1 VSVLTPGRNLV
12 LVGMTGAGKT
22 TVGRLTA
29 ERLARPFVDTDA
41 VVEREQG
48 ATVAELFAA
57 HGERRFRE
65 LEAAAV
71 RRATALR
78 GQVVAVGGG
87 AVEDPQ
93 SVTALRGTGD
103 VAWLDA
109 PVGALVLHLSAEAE
123 AGRRPLLASAVGDPA
138 ALERRLEDLL
148 HRRAPA
154 YRAAADVVV
163 ATGGRP
169 PEVVADQVLA
179 WARTRPGLLSREE
192 QRALDEGARP

>member
-22 TVGRLTA
+22 TVGRLVA
-29 ERLARPFVDTDA
+29 ARLERPFVDTDA
-41 VVEREQG
+41 VVEAQEGR
-48 ATVAELFAA
+48 TVAELFDRE
-57 HGERRFRE
+57 GERRFRE

-71 RRATALR
+71 RRVSALR
-78 GQVVAVGGG
+78 GQVIAVGGG

-109 PVGALVLHLSAEAE
+109 PVGALAMHLGAGAE
-123 AGRRPLLASAVGDPA
+123 AGRRPLLAAASGDPL
-138 ALERRLEDLL
+138 ALERLL
-148 HRRAPA
+148 DELRRRREPA
-154 YRAAADVVV
+154 YRAAADVVI

-169 PEVVADQVLA
+169 AEVVADEVLA
-179 WARTRPGLLSREE
+179 WARTRSGLLSREE
-192 QRALDEGARP
+192 RW